1 MTTTTMMLKIH
12 AITARLN
19 PNGLLLE
26 NSVKMI
32 MVRNTTTLNFKFD
45 FKTSIYILTYINIL
59 LKILAIAI
67 RLISQEKEDG
77 KSENLDTKIQ
87 GNNFYS
93 KFTCDISR
101 IYKSKQPSTS
111 NNYYE
116 IIQKATLRQKIFNL
130 KNSDKISLWVENR
143 DLTCNCPKLKI
154 NRKYLIMT
162 KSNTL
167 VQYLKSQSQTSKVYS
182 ISPTKLAGI
191 LLDRETFIT
200 EWRGAFL
207 RRMRRFNRHFKNG
220 KCARFNYN

>member
-1 MTTTTMMLKIH
+1 MYLYLNLKF
-12 AITARLN
+12 LN
-19 PNGLLLE
+19 Y
-26 NSVKMI
+26 SFIK
-32 MVRNTTTLNFKFD
+32 
-45 FKTSIYILTYINIL
+45 
-59 LKILAIAI
+59 AIAI
-67 RLISQEKEDG
+67 RLTKQEKEDG
-77 KSENLDTKIQ
+77 KTENLDTKIQ

-101 IYKSKQPSTS
+101 IYKAKPPTTT

-116 IIQKATLRQKIFNL
+116 IIRKQTLRQKVFNL
-130 KNSDKISLWVENR
+130 KNYEKISLWVENR

-154 NRKYLIMT
+154 NKKYLIMT
-162 KSNTL
+162 KSYSL
-167 VQYLKSQSQTSKVYS
+167 VQFLKSQSEQANQVYS